1 MPTPNFQAA
10 GNQQASRAALTGI
23 TAVAWPTHVAG
34 DIGLLVIETSGNDTT
49 VDITTP
55 TGWQAV
61 PGSPVTDLATAAG
74 SKLQVWW
81 KRAASASE
89 GAVTVPDSG
98 DHQVARLFTF
108 RNCIATGD
116 PWDVTTTGSKTT
128 ASTTAT
134 VPAVTTTVADTLI
147 VMIVSRPNDNASN
160 LHFGV
165 PVNANL
171 TDLGEC
177 GEAGTAMA
185 NGGGLVVSYGVK
197 ATAGNTGTSTL
208 SKIASTTDAYMV
220 IALKG
225 EPTLTRYVL
234 VT

>member
-1 MPTPNFQAA
+1 MATPSFQAVGA
-10 GNQQASRAALTGI
+10 QAASTAALT
-23 TAVAWPTHVAG
+23 VAWPAHQVD
-34 DIGLLVIETSGNDTT
+34 DIGLLVIEKSDNDTT
-49 VDITTP
+49 ISITAP
-55 TGWQAV
+55 TGWQEV
-61 PGSPVTDLATAAG
+61 PGSPVTDLATTAG

-81 KRAASASE
+81 KRAASNAETS
-89 GAVTVPDSG
+89 VTVPDG
-98 DHQVARLFTF
+98 GNHQIARIFTF
-108 RNCIATGD
+108 RNCIATGN
-116 PWDVTTTGSKTT
+116 PWDATTTGSKTT

-147 VMIVSRPNDNASN
+147 VMIVSRPNDNGSTT
-160 LHFGV
+160 HFGV

-171 TDLGEC
+171 TGLGEG
-177 GEAGTAMA
+177 GEAGSTQG
-185 NGGGLVVSYGVK
+185 NGGGFVVSYGVK

-225 EPTLTRYVL
+225 EPTVTRYVL

>member
-34 DIGLLVIETSGNDTT
+34 DIGLLVIETSGNGTT

-116 PWDVTTTGSKTT
+116 PWDVT
-128 ASTTAT
+128 
-134 VPAVTTTVADTLI
+134 PTVADTLI

>member
-1 MPTPNFQAA
+1 MPTPNFQAVGA
-10 GNQQASRAALTGI
+10 QQANTAALTGA

-34 DIGLLVIETSGNDTT
+34 DIGLLVIETSGEGTT
-49 VDITTP
+49 LSITTP

-61 PGSPVTDLATAAG
+61 PGSPVTDLATIAG

-81 KRAASASE
+81 KRAASAAE

-98 DHQVARLFTF
+98 DHQIARIFTF
-108 RNCIATGD
+108 RNCIATGN
-116 PWDVTTTGSKTT
+116 PWDVTTTGNKTT

-147 VMIVSRPNDNASN
+147 TMIVSRPNDNNSTT
-160 LHFGV
+160 HFGV

-171 TDLGEC
+171 TGLGEG
-177 GEAGTAMA
+177 GEAGSTQG
-185 NGGGLVVSYGVK
+185 NGGGFVVSYGVK
-197 ATAGNTGTSTL
+197 TTAGNTGTSTL
-208 SKIASTTDAYMV
+208 TKIASTTDAYMV

-225 EPTLTRYVL
+225 EPTITRYIL
-234 VT
+234 VS

>member
-1 MPTPNFQAA
+1 MPTPNFQAV
-10 GNQQASRAALTGI
+10 GTQQANTAAI
-23 TAVAWPTHVAG
+23 TVAWPTHVAN
-34 DIGLLVIETSGNDTT
+34 DIGLLVIETSGNDATIS
-49 VDITTP
+49 ITTP

-61 PGSPVTDLATAAG
+61 PGSPVTDLATSAG

-81 KRAASASE
+81 KRAVSSAETS
-89 GAVTVPDSG
+89 VTVPDAG
-98 DHQVARLFTF
+98 DHQIARIFTF
-108 RNCIATGD
+108 RNCITTGN

-147 VMIVSRPNDNASN
+147 TMIVGRPNDNASTT
-160 LHFGV
+160 HFGV

-171 TDLGEC
+171 TSL
-177 GEAGTAMA
+177 GEAGEAGSTVG
-185 NGGGLVVSYGVK
+185 NGGGFVVSRGVK

-208 SKIASTTDAYMV
+208 SKIASTTDTYMV
-220 IALKG
+220 IALRG
-225 EPTLTRYVL
+225 EPARYVL

>member
-1 MPTPNFQAA
+1 MATPNFQAVEA
-10 GNQQASRAALTGI
+10 QQTSINSLTGAQAI
-23 TAVAWPTHVAG
+23 AWPTHQTD
-34 DIGLLVIETSGNDTT
+34 DIGLLVIETSGDGATLN
-49 VDITTP
+49 ITTP

-61 PGSPVTDLATAAG
+61 PGSPVTDLATTAG

-98 DHQVARLFTF
+98 DHQTARIFTF
-108 RNCIATGD
+108 RNCIATGN
-116 PWDVTTTGSKTT
+116 PWDVTTTGNKTT

-147 VMIVSRPNDNASN
+147 TMIVSRPNDNASTI
-160 LHFGV
+160 HFGV

-171 TDLGEC
+171 TGL
-177 GEAGTAMA
+177 GEAGEGAGTPG
-185 NGGGLVVSYGVK
+185 NGGGFVVSYGVK
-197 ATAGNTGTSTL
+197 ATAGNTGTSTMT
-208 SKIASTTDAYMV
+208 KIASTTDTYMV

>member
-1 MPTPNFQAA
+1 MATPNFQAV
-10 GNQQASRAALTGI
+10 GTQQAGTAALTGA
-23 TAVAWPTHVAG
+23 TAVAWPTHQTN
-34 DIGLLVIETSGNDTT
+34 DIGLLVIETSGDGTT
-49 VDITTP
+49 VNITTP
-55 TGWQAV
+55 SGWVAV
-61 PGSPVTDLATAAG
+61 TGSPVTDVATIAG

-98 DHQVARLFTF
+98 DHQIARIFTF
-108 RNCIATGD
+108 RNCITTGD
-116 PWDVTTTGSKTT
+116 PWDVTTTGNKTT

-147 VMIVSRPNDNASN
+147 TMIVSRPNDNGSTT
-160 LHFGV
+160 HFGV

-171 TDLGEC
+171 TNL
-177 GEAGTAMA
+177 GEAGEAGSTQG
-185 NGGGLVVSYGVK
+185 NGGGFVVSRGIK

-208 SKIASTTDAYMV
+208 TKTVSTTDAYMV